1 MFSSSTGPSPWFMRD
16 SVGGPNDNPPTPS
29 FLTVRGFSFFAR
41 DEVSRVGASSSPFRP
56 PERRLRA
63 PFFFR
68 DSRRRAAASS
78 SSARVHS
85 TPLPPGLEPGTPP
98 DADASRPRSAETLG
112 TDASGSSSRR
122 DQSVP
127 GPGRAGSAGEG
138 PVSRRTPAFR
148 SAPRAFG
155 ISPVTSPVT
164 SPSPASPA
172 SPAASRAPPAP
183 AAMFLTSGAIASAT
197 SPANASGTPAS
208 ASSVPNPE
216 NGNAPSLNARNVFAR
231 SPSGAA
237 SERRNAAV
245 AAAVRT
251 LAAAVRTAPR
261 FRPHA

>member
-63 PFFFR
+63 PFFSATR
-68 DSRRRAAASS
+68 AARRRVVVLGARPQHAAS
-78 SSARVHS
+78 
-85 TPLPPGLEPGTPP
+85 PGLEPGTPP

-208 ASSVPNPE
+208 AS
-216 NGNAPSLNARNVFAR
+216 
-231 SPSGAA
+231 A
-237 SERRNAAV
+237 SRTRKTETRR
-245 AAAVRT
+245 
-251 LAAAVRTAPR
+251 L
-261 FRPHA
+261 